1 MQAFKTQFTL
11 SRQYLAECF
20 DQTSPFEKK
29 SAIKKWFP
37 ALLLLVGLALLMFTE
52 QPKVAGSMLVGLA
65 VLELIHIRFKRA
77 WWLTRQMWG
86 RSANSEIKLSINNEG
101 IETQNPYT
109 KTSLAWDN
117 VETVIETELGIILVA
132 KTGGRQYLSKSLFPE
147 ELVAEIIVKF
157 KAVAED

>member
-52 QPKVAGSMLVGLA
+52 QPKVAGSMLIGLA

-132 KTGGRQYLSKSLFPE
+132 KIGGRQYLSKSLFPE
-147 ELVAEIIVKF
+147 ELVAEIIVKC
-157 KAVAED
+157 KAVEDD

>member
-52 QPKVAGSMLVGLA
+52 QPKVAGSMLIGLA

-109 KTSLAWDN
+109 KTSQAWDN

-157 KAVAED
+157 KAVEEN

>member
-52 QPKVAGSMLVGLA
+52 QPKVAGSMLIGLA

-157 KAVAED
+157 KAVEED

>member
-52 QPKVAGSMLVGLA
+52 QPKVAGSMLIGLA
-65 VLELIHIRFKRA
+65 VLELIHTRFKRA

-117 VETVIETELGIILVA
+117 VETVVETELGIILVA

-157 KAVAED
+157 KAVEED

>member
-52 QPKVAGSMLVGLA
+52 QPKVAGSMLIGLA

-157 KAVAED
+157 KAVEDD